1 MYTWVYNSVHACTL
15 LYTRVH
21 TIVYTRV
28 HYLALS
34 MSSIELSYV
43 PSSGLTPRRS
53 NGTSK
58 DPLGMQ
64 RAPEGRKSRMQK
76 ETASTLRDLSFY
88 SAASIYVRV

>member
-1 MYTWVYNSVHACTL
+1 MYTWVYRC
-15 LYTRVH
+15 
-21 TIVYTRV
+21 V

-34 MSSIELSYV
+34 MSSVGLSYV
-43 PSSGLTPRRS
+43 PSSGLTPRGS

-64 RAPEGRKSRMQK
+64 RAPDGTKSRIQK
-76 ETASTLRDLSFY
+76 ETAPILRDLSFY